1 MVTWQ
6 ENAEQHTGKPFMVME
21 IDLNEGPARYAA
33 QDTEIDGVFYEGRV
47 MQFGTV
53 HRAISDSDFR
63 FEISDITSRLSN
75 ADGYF
80 SGLDYKKFLN
90 REVIYRS
97 GWKGSLLSEFKTVFK
112 GVTAGYR
119 FAGTAF
125 EMAVKSSLYIWLEKD
140 YGHVINAADWPHAAS
155 GVAGTKMPILYGNLT
170 GHI

>member
-1 MVTWQ
+1 MANWQ
-6 ENAEQHTGKPFMVME
+6 ENAEQHTGKPVVVME
-21 IDLNEGPARYAA
+21 IDLDEAPVRYAA

-47 MQFGTV
+47 LQFGTV

-90 REVIYRS
+90 RDVLYKS
-97 GWKGSLLSEFKTVFK
+97 GWKGSLLTEFKTVFK
-112 GVTAGYR
+112 GIITNYR

-125 EMAVKSSLYIWLEKD
+125 EITVKSSLFIWLEKD
-140 YGHVINAADWPHAAS
+140 YGHVINANDWPHAAD